1 MGNTSK
7 GPWWWHLNRQLRG
20 GNMNQSIFLTE
31 KMFWLNPGPFDH
43 RKCFQS
49 LCTWRHD
56 ACGSKGRWAALHK
69 SSLFSC
75 IVPLCPE
82 TVTFNYSDSP
92 GRKISLSS
100 YFIHIIRIC
109 KLFCMTDEDCEL
121 KQLVPPVSLQ
131 EPTAMRYNRDDITR
145 EEVGQIRGHFKIECQ
160 LFFLLQ

>member
-1 MGNTSK
+1 MVTWTKASSLLKKCSGRSLGLLITENAFRAFA
-7 GPWWWHLNRQLRG
+7 LG
-20 GNMNQSIFLTE
+20 GAT
-31 KMFWLNPGPFDH
+31 
-43 RKCFQS
+43 
-49 LCTWRHD
+49 T
-56 ACGSKGRWAALHK
+56 CGSENRWAALHK

-92 GRKISLSS
+92 RRKISLSS

-145 EEVGQIRGHFKIECQ
+145 EEVGQIHGHFKTECQ